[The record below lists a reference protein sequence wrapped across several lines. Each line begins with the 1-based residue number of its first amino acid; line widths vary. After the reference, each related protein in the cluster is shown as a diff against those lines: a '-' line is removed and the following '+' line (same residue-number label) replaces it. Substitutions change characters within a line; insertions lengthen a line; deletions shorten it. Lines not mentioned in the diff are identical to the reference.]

1 MTSPSLIHYHPSAQ
15 DKADTLK
22 VIDALRA
29 AVESGECVAFACV
42 AIAPDDAVRST
53 AARPCTSAACAP
65 WAPLPT
71 WVHACMHAGEI

>member
-1 MTSPSLIHYHPSAQ
+1 MTSPSLIHYHPSTQ

-42 AIAPDDAVRST
+42 AIAPDDAVSFYGGQTMHVSRLRT
-53 AARPCTSAACAP
+53 MGAIAH
-65 WAPLPT
+65 LG
-71 WVHACMHAGEI
+71 ACMHAGEI